1 MEAAERLRVTKM
13 TLEVTNEKLET
24 ELEDIKQ
31 RLREALSRPIT
42 EAVDTKTMRSSVVTR
57 STKPIVF
64 QKRAL
69 KSNL

>member
-13 TLEVTNEKLET
+13 TLEVTNEKLEA

-42 EAVDTKTMRSSVVTR
+42 EGGTLR
-57 STKPIVF
+57 P
-64 QKRAL
+64 
-69 KSNL
+69 

>member
-13 TLEVTNEKLET
+13 TLEVTNEKLEA

-31 RLREALSRPIT
+31 RLREALSRPIP
-42 EAVDTKTMRSSVVTR
+42 EGVDTKTMRSSVVTR

>member
-42 EAVDTKTMRSSVVTR
+42 EGVDTKTMRSSVVTR